1 MLRGKVVASPKV
13 VVMVS
18 ETGVASVT
26 VRGTLAVCPPYVAVT
41 FVLPLPVPAD
51 ARPDALMVATLVKDD
66 DHVGLLM
73 VFVVPSE

>member
-1 MLRGKVVASPKV
+1 MGPPKV

-26 VRGTLAVCPPYVAVT
+26 ASGTLTVCPPYVAVM
-41 FVLPLPVPAD
+41 FVLPLPAPAV
-51 ARPDALMVATLVKDD
+51 ANPDVLMVATLVKDD
-66 DHVGLLM
+66 DQAGLLR

>member
-1 MLRGKVVASPKV
+1 MLRGNVVGSPKV

-26 VRGTLAVCPPYVAVT
+26 ASGTLADCPPYVAVI
-41 FVLPLPVPAD
+41 FVLPLPAPAV
-51 ARPDALMVATLVKDD
+51 AKPDALMVATLVKDD
-66 DHVGLLM
+66 DQAGLLM